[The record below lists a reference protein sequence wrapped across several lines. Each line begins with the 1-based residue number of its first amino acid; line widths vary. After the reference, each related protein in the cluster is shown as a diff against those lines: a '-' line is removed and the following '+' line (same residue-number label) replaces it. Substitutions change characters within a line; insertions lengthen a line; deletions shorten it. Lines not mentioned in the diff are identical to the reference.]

1 MIRERVKEA
10 KVPRISRKMTI
21 RIFVSSA
28 IKGGIW
34 RRIAKSTKDGLKR
47 KVISYL

>member
-1 MIRERVKEA
+1 MRNHKVFTLWLLMIRERVKEE

-28 IKGGIW
+28 IKGGI
-34 RRIAKSTKDGLKR
+34 
-47 KVISYL
+47 